1 MISNLKN
8 TKVLFL
14 EDNVT
19 FAEHTIYFLELY
31 VKKVLH
37 CTNMND
43 AIKTFNNERIDI
55 IISDL
60 RVEDGI
66 ALDFIEKIRQK
77 DTDIPIVVI
86 SAHKDEEFL
95 LKAIPLG
102 LTAYEI
108 KPIDFNV
115 FKGILEKC
123 ISKLDRNDLQLVKD
137 NIFYDMN
144 KKVIFKDNQEIVLS
158 KKEALFVELLINN
171 KNGITTKDQIAQSVW
186 QDNVMTESALKN
198 FLLRIRKK
206 VGKDFFYTI
215 QSLGYRL

>member
-1 MISNLKN
+1 VISNLKN

-31 VKKVLH
+31 VKKVIH

-43 AIKTFNNERIDI
+43 AIKIFNNEGIDI

-60 RVEDGI
+60 KVEDGI

-77 DTDIPIVVI
+77 DTNIPIVVI

-108 KPIDFNV
+108 KPIDFSS

-123 ISKLDRNDLQLVKD
+123 ILKLDRNDLQLVKD

-171 KNGITTKDQIAQSVW
+171 KNGITTKDQISQFVW

>member
-31 VKKVLH
+31 VKKVIH

-43 AIKTFNNERIDI
+43 AIKIFNNEGIDI

-60 RVEDGI
+60 KVEDGI

-77 DTDIPIVVI
+77 DTNIPIVVI

-108 KPIDFNV
+108 KPIDFSS

-123 ISKLDRNDLQLVKD
+123 ILKLDRNDLQLVKD

-171 KNGITTKDQIAQSVW
+171 KNGITTKDQISQFVW

>member
-1 MISNLKN
+1 VISNLKN

>member
-31 VKKVLH
+31 VKKVIH
-37 CTNMND
+37 CTNMYD
-43 AIKTFNNERIDI
+43 AIKTFNSEVIDI

-77 DTDIPIVVI
+77 DTNIPIVVI

-108 KPIDFNV
+108 KPIDFSS

-123 ISKLDRNDLQLVKD
+123 TSKLDRNDLQLVKD

-158 KKEALFVELLINN
+158 KKEALFVELLITN

-206 VGKDFFYTI
+206 AGKDFFYTI